1 MQNSIDNY
9 SKLEKPIFKN
19 ILRVVGVLVVVISL
33 AFLITD
39 AVTKLPSET
48 QHPFS
53 GKYINFKYF
62 LKGFS
67 AITYF
72 TDQSNLILGVAIAL
86 LGFYGNKRW
95 SRNFFF
101 SALVWISIT
110 FVIYWVLISWNT
122 NAWFKPYNAIQ
133 SLVLHAINPFI
144 AFAIIIYFK
153 NEFSVSQSLFFKL
166 SLYVFGYFLAL
177 WILYMATLNS
187 YSSQDGK
194 RTIFDGAVVY
204 NFINFLF
211 PFFYRG
217 QNTAIVVIL
226 DILIFAIAFAIP
238 VSISLFWAKVLKLK
252 FEKNQWFKWLQIK

>member
-1 MQNSIDNY
+1 MKNLTDNY
-9 SKLEKPIFKN
+9 LKLEKPTYKN
-19 ILRVVGVLVVVISL
+19 ILRVLGILVVVISL
-33 AFLITD
+33 VFLITD

-48 QHPFS
+48 QSVFE

-67 AITYF
+67 AVTYF
-72 TDQSNLILGVAIAL
+72 TDQSNIILGISIAL
-86 LGFYGNKRW
+86 LGFYGNKKW

-110 FVIYWVLISWNT
+110 FVIYWLLISWNT
-122 NAWFKPYNAIQ
+122 NAWSKAYNTIQ

-144 AFAIIIYFK
+144 AFVIIIYFK
-153 NEFSVSQSLFFKL
+153 KDFTVSQSLFFKL
-166 SLYVFGYFLAL
+166 SLYIFAYFIAL
-177 WILYMATLNS
+177 WILYISTLNS
-187 YSSQDGK
+187 YVSQDGK
-194 RTIFDGAVVY
+194 RSVYDGAIVY

-217 QNTAIVVIL
+217 QNIALVIIL
-226 DILIFAIAFAIP
+226 DILIFVIAFAIP
-238 VSISLFWAKVLKLK
+238 VSISFFWAKVLKLK